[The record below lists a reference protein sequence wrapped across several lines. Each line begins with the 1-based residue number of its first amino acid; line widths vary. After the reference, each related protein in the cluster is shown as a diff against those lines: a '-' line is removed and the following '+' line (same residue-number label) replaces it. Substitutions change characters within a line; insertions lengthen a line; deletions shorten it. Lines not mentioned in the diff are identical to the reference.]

1 MSSAKDEFEDLLANE
16 ERLQALAQ
24 AAFDQIDDSKSAFLS
39 QKEWKGLMTLVSL
52 ELGFALADSEVEEL
66 FREVDTNG
74 DGRVTFEEF
83 LPFFRSLVRQV
94 ADELIR

>member
-1 MSSAKDEFEDLLANE
+1 MGSAKDEFEALLANE

-24 AAFDQIDDSKSAFLS
+24 AAFNQIDDSQSSFLS
-39 QKEWKGLMTLVSL
+39 PKEWKGLLTLISL
-52 ELGFALADSEVEEL
+52 ELGFSLVDSEVEEL

-74 DGRVTFEEF
+74 DGRVTFDEF

-94 ADELIR
+94 AEELI